1 MKLALS
7 SFRTEHQP
15 ISCFYFK
22 IRTLYF
28 TFGFDLSKF
37 SRASI
42 FVMIF
47 FYLSTEQLHI
57 THETSRMALFTICEM
72 TEIQP
77 KEGLG
82 VIKGMNKVFFTILKS
97 FWKYT

>member
-1 MKLALS
+1 M
-7 SFRTEHQP
+7 
-15 ISCFYFK
+15 
-22 IRTLYF
+22 
-28 TFGFDLSKF
+28 SKF

-77 KEGLG
+77 KEGLR
-82 VIKGMNKVFFTILKS
+82 ILIGFSRLQPSYYEKKLKDIPFGIS
-97 FWKYT
+97 IPV